1 MRRIGLI
8 FAVGLLF
15 ASCAPQPA
23 PLSTSTPSPT
33 GIPPAHAP
41 QIRFALIGQP
51 QDINVWQLFDESG
64 ASYADY
70 ALRSEYWPRL
80 YHLAPPAFDFQP
92 LAAEGMPSTVSSERD
107 GYSASVTLR
116 SDLTWTDGSP
126 FTAEDVAFTVNTAL
140 QYELGYDWASYYNGT
155 ILERV
160 EALDRLIV
168 KFYFSQKPDVS
179 TWQYGALQGPII
191 QKAFW
196 ESKISNASALLPDDT
211 LNFDIEAARASLAR
225 VESQI
230 NELSAQINQLFLSG
244 KENRLL
250 TSELVKRQG
259 ELGYINNN
267 LNKLLEERAAHIE
280 SAQQALYAV
289 DDVDEPTLG
298 TWMPAGEKDGAWIN
312 KANPDFPFIQPHFDE
327 AAYLTNVDEEGAYS
341 AFANDKVDVLLAPNI
356 GMQTLTTP
364 VMSMNGRF
372 LVFNPNQVALSGEGF
387 RKAVACIFD
396 PAGADLF
403 AGEFVPTEAWK
414 NVESALPCQGLSNQ
428 QRIESAVGFLKD
440 AGYVWSQIPDASH
453 PGSGLKL
460 PDGTDFPRMTLLAT
474 YIDVDLARANAAI
487 YLEQQLLHL
496 GIAVQLELTD
506 LASLQYSVYSSEKY
520 DMAILGWRLSE
531 YPGYLCEWFG
541 AGGQFEYV
549 SDRLQSA
556 CGALEVESD
565 LGAARDQVFRIQSI
579 LAEDLPFVPLY
590 TESTYDVFQ
599 NVGYP
604 FAQVPG
610 GLSGLY
616 GAPSYAIPAK

>member
-1 MRRIGLI
+1 
-8 FAVGLLF
+8 
-15 ASCAPQPA
+15 
-23 PLSTSTPSPT
+23 
-33 GIPPAHAP
+33 
-41 QIRFALIGQP
+41 
-51 QDINVWQLFDESG
+51 
-64 ASYADY
+64 
-70 ALRSEYWPRL
+70 
-80 YHLAPPAFDFQP
+80 
-92 LAAEGMPSTVSSERD
+92 
-107 GYSASVTLR
+107 
-116 SDLTWTDGSP
+116 
-126 FTAEDVAFTVNTAL
+126 
-140 QYELGYDWASYYNGT
+140 
-155 ILERV
+155 
-160 EALDRLIV
+160 
-168 KFYFSQKPDVS
+168 
-179 TWQYGALQGPII
+179 
-191 QKAFW
+191 
-196 ESKISNASALLPDDT
+196 
-211 LNFDIEAARASLAR
+211 
-225 VESQI
+225 
-230 NELSAQINQLFLSG
+230 
-244 KENRLL
+244 
-250 TSELVKRQG
+250 
-259 ELGYINNN
+259 
-267 LNKLLEERAAHIE
+267 
-280 SAQQALYAV
+280 
-289 DDVDEPTLG
+289 
-298 TWMPAGEKDGAWIN
+298 
-312 KANPDFPFIQPHFDE
+312 
-327 AAYLTNVDEEGAYS
+327 
-341 AFANDKVDVLLAPNI
+341 
-356 GMQTLTTP
+356 
-364 VMSMNGRF
+364 
-372 LVFNPNQVALSGEGF
+372 
-387 RKAVACIFD
+387 VACIFD

-541 AGGQFEYV
+541 AGGQFEYA